1 MRKVLTAIAVALSV
15 ALIGVG
21 CGGGEE
27 NEQLARQTLKE
38 VARSQNQW
46 TGVAVSK
53 DGRTFVNFPRWSKD
67 VPISVGEILETGEV
81 TPYPDEEWNQWDSSA
96 PAEYRFVCVQSVYV
110 DNEDYLWILDPANP
124 WFSGVVEGGPKLL
137 QVDLS
142 KNEIARVY
150 LFPDSIAPHQ
160 SYLNDV
166 RIDTKRR
173 FAYITDSGLGAL
185 VILDLDSGESW
196 RVLASD
202 STTKAQDIV
211 LNIDGT
217 PWLGPDSSKP
227 QVHVD
232 GIALDQDGTHI
243 YYHALTAR
251 NLYRIETQWLRTV
264 GFSDEDL
271 AKKVEFVAETG
282 GCDGMIFG
290 EDGNLYLSAIE
301 QNAVQRF
308 TANKKLQVIV
318 KDSLLDWPDSFS
330 NAPDGFLYVT
340 ASQIN
345 IPPGKRGPYRLF
357 KFKP

>member
-1 MRKVLTAIAVALSV
+1 
-15 ALIGVG
+15 
-21 CGGGEE
+21 
-27 NEQLARQTLKE
+27 
-38 VARSQNQW
+38 
-46 TGVAVSK
+46 
-53 DGRTFVNFPRWSKD
+53 
-67 VPISVGEILETGEV
+67 
-81 TPYPDEEWNQWDSSA
+81 
-96 PAEYRFVCVQSVYV
+96 
-110 DNEDYLWILDPANP
+110 
-124 WFSGVVEGGPKLL
+124 
-137 QVDLS
+137 VDLS

-150 LFPDSIAPHQ
+150 LFPDSIAPQQ

-202 STTKAQDIV
+202 SSTKAQDIV

-232 GIALDQDGTHI
+232 GIALDQDGTHV

-290 EDGNLYLSAIE
+290 KDGNLYLSAIE
-301 QNAVQRF
+301 LNAVQRF

-330 NAPDGFLYVT
+330 NAPDGILYVT

-345 IPPGKRGPYRLF
+345 IPPGKRGLYRLF